1 MTDRVFCS
9 LMDDNTSSDSQDH
22 TKVSIDLN
30 DLSRLN
36 FGPAWAETIQSK
48 GGNKRGTNLNKVR
61 SNVDGYKPHG
71 RPSSERRD
79 RRKKDSASRNHDR
92 TGCSNDP
99 DVLRRH
105 SASRHGRSSNRDNFE
120 LTVKVDLYPQDE
132 AFDALIKRLQSN
144 YRTYELFEIAHLILE
159 KPERFI
165 AVVSPIVKNNKKN
178 VPADEAPLLYYS
190 VPGHLPF
197 STEEEAMNYVL
208 SNHLELFFNIKEIDL
223 EAPKGN
229 FLMVNKCGV
238 TGELLGPPNYHR
250 YQEFVQFHF
259 TNRINGM
266 SYEKYC
272 SKIVVDKD
280 QQSIEAWLEKMK
292 KGFQY
297 TLKEKKDCDPESFDS
312 LESVRQYLFEHRKD
326 KVLGSGKSIRFA
338 GRDIERM
345 PKGNIRRSV
354 EAYIQQQLN
363 FPLDTAN
370 NIRGRLRRHKFA
382 VYKRGSKGV
391 SYVCSVKRKFRNPST
406 VFTDTIQ
413 QLIAFLE
420 KNPDIHISQLAKKFL
435 RINIKQQLPEVIHE
449 ENSSNDQSGKKSNS
463 CSNNVGQV
471 KLEDTRFSE
480 DIPLIEGVQKETS
493 DLSATNEI
501 KCNISS
507 VDQARLKQ
515 TMLDLRWLIME
526 GYVTEYGNGKIFAPP
541 PMPEPKNYPSKV
553 VSTSKASLKTAVQS
567 EDKSAVKEKVLK
579 DGLILSNS
587 SEEHGPDIVTS
598 SKEHAL
604 ITDNLCESTNKD
616 NGDEVMG
623 LESPPESKV

>member
-1 MTDRVFCS
+1 MAHRVFS
-9 LMDDNTSSDSQDH
+9 SFMNDNTSSDSQDL
-22 TKVSIDLN
+22 TKASIDMN
-30 DLSRLN
+30 DLSGLN
-36 FGPAWAETIQSK
+36 FGPAWADTIQSK
-48 GGNKRGTNLNKVR
+48 GDNKRGTNIKKVR
-61 SNVDGYKPHG
+61 SNVDGSKTHG

-92 TGCSNDP
+92 TGYSKDP
-99 DVLRRH
+99 EVRKRH
-105 SASRHGRSSNRDNFE
+105 SASRHGRSSNGDNFE

-132 AFDALIKRLQSN
+132 AFDALINRLQSN
-144 YRTYELFEIAHLILE
+144 NRTYELFEIAHLILE
-159 KPERFI
+159 KPERFV
-165 AVVSPIVKNNKKN
+165 AVVSPIVKNNKQN
-178 VPADEAPLLYYS
+178 MPADEAPLLYYS

-197 STEEEAMNYVL
+197 SSEEEVMNYVL
-208 SNHLELFFNIKEIDL
+208 SNHLELFFNSEEIDI

-229 FLMVNKCGV
+229 FQMVNKCGV

-250 YQEFVQFHF
+250 YQEFLQFHF

-266 SYEKYC
+266 SYERFC

-297 TLKEKKDCDPESFDS
+297 TLKEKEDGDPDSFDS
-312 LESVRQYLFEHRKD
+312 LESVRKYLLEHRKD

-382 VYKRGSKGV
+382 VYKKGSKGV
-391 SYVCSVKRKFRNPST
+391 SYVCAIKRKFRNSST

-420 KNPDIHISQLAKKFL
+420 KNPDIHISLLAKSFL
-435 RINIKQQLPEVIHE
+435 GIDIKQQLPEVLHKE
-449 ENSSNDQSGKKSNS
+449 SSPNDQSGKKSNS
-463 CSNNVGQV
+463 CKSEGQV
-471 KLEDTRFSE
+471 KLEGSRLSGDS
-480 DIPLIEGVQKETS
+480 PVIEGVQKETS
-493 DLSATNEI
+493 DSTANET
-501 KCNISS
+501 KCNITSL
-507 VDQARLKQ
+507 DQARLKQ

-526 GYVTEYGNGKIFAPP
+526 GYVTEYGSGKIFAPP
-541 PMPEPKNYPSKV
+541 PMPEPKKYPTKA

-567 EDKSAVKEKVLK
+567 EDKSATKEKILK
-579 DGLILSNS
+579 DELILLNG
-587 SEEHGPDIVTS
+587 SEEHGPDVVPSNKELS
-598 SKEHAL
+598 S
-604 ITDNLCESTNKD
+604 ITDNVSESTNID

>member
-1 MTDRVFCS
+1 MAHRVFS
-9 LMDDNTSSDSQDH
+9 SFMNDNTSSDSQDL
-22 TKVSIDLN
+22 TKASIDMN
-30 DLSRLN
+30 DLSGLN
-36 FGPAWAETIQSK
+36 FGPAWADTIQSK
-48 GGNKRGTNLNKVR
+48 GDNKRGTNIKKVR
-61 SNVDGYKPHG
+61 SNVDGSKTHG

-79 RRKKDSASRNHDR
+79 RRKKDSTSRNHDR
-92 TGCSNDP
+92 TGYSKDP
-99 DVLRRH
+99 EVRKRH
-105 SASRHGRSSNRDNFE
+105 SASRHGRSSNGDNFE

-132 AFDALIKRLQSN
+132 AFDALINRLQSN
-144 YRTYELFEIAHLILE
+144 NRTYELFEIAHLILE
-159 KPERFI
+159 KPERFV
-165 AVVSPIVKNNKKN
+165 AVVSPIVKNNKQN

-208 SNHLELFFNIKEIDL
+208 SNHLELFFNSEEIDL

-229 FLMVNKCGV
+229 IQMVNKCGV
-238 TGELLGPPNYHR
+238 TGDLLGPPNYHR

-259 TNRINGM
+259 SNRINGM

-297 TLKEKKDCDPESFDS
+297 TLKEKEDGDPESFDS
-312 LESVRQYLFEHRKD
+312 LESVRQYLLEHRKD

-382 VYKRGSKGV
+382 VYKKGSKGV
-391 SYVCSVKRKFRNPST
+391 SYVCAIKRKFRNSST

-420 KNPDIHISQLAKKFL
+420 KNPNIHISLLAKSFL
-435 RINIKQQLPEVIHE
+435 GIDIKQQLPEVLHKE
-449 ENSSNDQSGKKSNS
+449 SSPNDQSGKKSNS
-463 CSNNVGQV
+463 CKSEGQV
-471 KLEDTRFSE
+471 KLEGSRLSGDS
-480 DIPLIEGVQKETS
+480 PVIEGVQKETS
-493 DLSATNEI
+493 DSTANET
-501 KCNISS
+501 KCNITSL
-507 VDQARLKQ
+507 DQARLKQ

-526 GYVTEYGNGKIFAPP
+526 GYVTEYGSGKIFAPP
-541 PMPEPKNYPSKV
+541 PMPEPKKNPSNAA
-553 VSTSKASLKTAVQS
+553 STSKASTKTAVQS
-567 EDKSAVKEKVLK
+567 EDKSATKEEVLK
-579 DGLILSNS
+579 DELIPSKG
-587 SEEHGPDIVTS
+587 SEEHGSDIVPSDNELS
-598 SKEHAL
+598 S
-604 ITDNLCESTNKD
+604 ITDNLSESTNTD

>member
-1 MTDRVFCS
+1 MTDRVFFS